1 MHYNSK
7 TRAGTLTEL
16 ARLPQVSK
24 VSGGIK
30 LLNQKKTPS
39 QDEIKFRFLFE
50 SANDTILIMK
60 GDRFVDCNTK
70 AVEMYGVPS
79 KDFLLGK
86 TPYDFSPKRQP
97 DGALSKD
104 KAHKLLKAIL
114 NGVPQFTAWK
124 HTKLDGTL
132 FDTEVSLK
140 KLEPSEEEFV
150 ISIVRDVT
158 ERKRAE
164 EELRENEKQYR
175 SLYQEFQGLLN
186 AIPDSLTL
194 ISPDL
199 KIVWANEGATA
210 TFDKTV
216 FPYVGKHCY
225 QVWHARSK
233 PCKVCPVQR
242 CFRSGETEVEEV
254 IMPDRRIWDVRA
266 IPLFGDHGEIKG
278 VIEVARNIT
287 ERKEAEKNLKRLNE
301 QLIEEDR
308 QKKFLSQRLVQLLE
322 TVYRQISMEL
332 HDHIG
337 QALITLKIDLDMMS
351 LQVKKGDADKNSLIE
366 NAKKKVI
373 QTIEDIEKIAYG
385 LRPSMIDTLGLVPSL
400 RDLFAQIKQHK
411 RIEVHFFT
419 RDIPKRF
426 DQEKEL
432 AIFRVVQEALTNI
445 IKHSQAKKCFVNLVK
460 EGNFVVLSVEDDG
473 VGFKPEKKWDP
484 VKGISSLGLLI
495 MKERVEQVNGEFTL
509 ESRVGGGV
517 HLLARIPLAS

>member
-1 MHYNSK
+1 MEYKSK
-7 TRAGTLTEL
+7 TRTEVLTEL
-16 ARLPQVSK
+16 VRLPQASK
-24 VSGGIK
+24 VSGGIG
-30 LLNQKKTPS
+30 LLKQKKVPS

-50 SANDTILIMK
+50 SANDAILIMK

-70 AVEMYGVPS
+70 AVEMYGVPR
-79 KDFLLGK
+79 KDFLIAK
-86 TPYDFSPKRQP
+86 TPYDFSPKRQL

-114 NGVPQFTAWK
+114 NGVPQFTEWQ

-132 FDTEVSLK
+132 FDSEVSLK

-150 ISIVRDVT
+150 IAIVRDVT

-164 EELRENEKQYR
+164 TELRESEKRYR

-199 KIVWANEGATA
+199 KVVWANEGATL

-216 FPYVGKHCY
+216 STYVGKHCY

-254 IMPDRRIWDVRA
+254 IMPDRRVWDVRA
-266 IPLFGDHGEIKG
+266 IPLLDDQGEIKG

-287 ERKEAEKNLKRLNE
+287 ERKQAEESLKQLNE
-301 QLIEEDR
+301 RLIEEHK
-308 QKKFLSQRLVQLLE
+308 QKKLLSKKLIQLLE
-322 TVYRQISMEL
+322 TGYRQISMEL

-337 QALITLKIDLDMMS
+337 QALITLKIDLDMIS
-351 LQVKKGDADKNSLIE
+351 LQIKKVNSDKNSLIE
-366 NAKKKVI
+366 NAKKKII

-400 RDLFAQIKQHK
+400 RDLFAAIKQHK
-411 RIEVHFFT
+411 GIEVHFFT

-426 DQEKEL
+426 EQEKEL

-445 IKHSQAKKCFVNLVK
+445 IKHSQAKKCYVNLVK
-460 EGNFVVLSVEDDG
+460 EGNSVVLSVEDDG
-473 VGFKPEKKWDP
+473 IGFIQEKKWDL
-484 VKGISSLGLLI
+484 VKGRPSLGLLI
-495 MKERVEQVNGEFTL
+495 MKERVEQVKGEFTL

-517 HLLARIPLAS
+517 HLLARIPL